1 MSVGASHQGKLVQA
15 PMHHHTTQAT
25 MSTPEEAFLNP
36 ERVQE
41 EARRSLESYSPS
53 ALVSIADAAN
63 THAQFHATLERLL
76 RTATAQLSDIA
87 VLYAMSA
94 RVNSPSSFQDSG
106 GIFSPANVQPPEE
119 EVPIAISKDPTTEPR
134 APHEK
139 PRRQRHTRMTAI
151 GSHETDTDP
160 NILNS
165 LLDEAKKKRKRRRDL
180 DSISSSN
187 PRQDP
192 AYLDLKVCPDCSRR
206 GNGSRSQSGL
216 IYYYCRNAGCPGR
229 GASPNKFIGW
239 SKS

>member
-1 MSVGASHQGKLVQA
+1 MVRPQGKLVQVPA
-15 PMHHHTTQAT
+15 HHHTPQVT
-25 MSTPEEAFLNP
+25 MSTPEETFLNP
-36 ERVQE
+36 ERIQE

-53 ALVSIADAAN
+53 GLVSMPDAAN

-94 RVNSPSSFQDSG
+94 KANSQSNFQDPG

-119 EVPIAISKDPTTEPR
+119 EVPIAISKDPTTEPK
-134 APHEK
+134 APK
-139 PRRQRHTRMTAI
+139 QRRQRHTRMRAI
-151 GSHETDTDP
+151 VSPDTDTDP
-160 NILNS
+160 NVLTS
-165 LLDEAKKKRKRRRDL
+165 LLDEPNKKRKRRRDF
-180 DSISSSN
+180 DSVSSSN

-192 AYLDLKVCPDCSRR
+192 AYLDLKICPDCNRR

-229 GASPNKFIGW
+229 GSSPNKFIGW